1 MVVSWSAAGV
11 ACTAA
16 ANPNLPANCV
26 SAACHPASSAVSCF
40 LGIHRKCQNNSGA
53 RKRTLVLE
61 SFEFDLQQKRP
72 GSVPSGFFFTPCLK
86 KEGHLVSNTAIMAAM
101 QGASVT
107 RVSVHALSRAAR
119 GLLSPC
125 DIAGSGCCEFRRAR
139 AAGALGGLAQG
150 VAQKDRCE
158 QMNGRAHGR
167 CAGAGRV
174 AESRGSAA
182 CFTATA
188 RRHARRARRP
198 IVLRLRRSD
207 VGGEDRGSWQGCE
220 GWRYR
225 APLKDVAHLRACVS
239 GVSRNPRPRPRTSL

>member
-1 MVVSWSAAGV
+1 MSERCDHGGDAGCISDKGECARPFAGCPRDALALRHCRERV
-11 ACTAA
+11 
-16 ANPNLPANCV
+16 LRI
-26 SAACHPASSAVSCF
+26 SS
-40 LGIHRKCQNNSGA
+40 RKGRGSDRGA
-53 RKRTLVLE
+53 RAGCGAE
-61 SFEFDLQQKRP
+61 RP
-72 GSVPSGFFFTPCLK
+72 
-86 KEGHLVSNTAIMAAM
+86 
-101 QGASVT
+101 
-107 RVSVHALSRAAR
+107 VH
-119 GLLSPC
+119 
-125 DIAGSGCCEFRRAR
+125 
-139 AAGALGGLAQG
+139 
-150 VAQKDRCE
+150 
-158 QMNGRAHGR
+158 GRAHGR

-198 IVLRLRRSD
+198 IVRRLRRSD